1 MPATRSL
8 AEAERYCHEMARRE
22 AKNFYWGFIS
32 LPREQ
37 RNAIYALYD
46 FAREVDD
53 EADAVAHAPDLPGRL
68 KRHRARISACFR
80 GEFADDDAVMQVL
93 AVAVKRFAIPER
105 ELQMLID
112 GCEMDGTKVRY
123 ATWNELREYCNLVA
137 SVVGR
142 MCVRIFGFDDD
153 AALERADDL
162 GIALQITNI
171 LRDVRED
178 AGLGRIY
185 LPEEDLARF
194 GITEDAL
201 RNPEALA
208 RSASLDGRDGRDG
221 REGWDEFIAFES
233 SRARDYFERGYKVLD
248 YIDRRPAACVR
259 TMAGI
264 YEKILEKIEREP
276 DLPLHG
282 RAGLSNGEKV
292 GAMVRAW
299 LGV

>member
-1 MPATRSL
+1 MSVALSL
-8 AEAERYCHEMARRE
+8 ADAERYCHDMARRE

-46 FAREVDD
+46 FARQVDD

-68 KRHRARISACFR
+68 LRHRERIAKCVR
-80 GEFADDDAVMQVL
+80 GEYADDDAVMQVL
-93 AVAVKRFAIPER
+93 AVAVDRFAIPER

-112 GCEMDGTKVRY
+112 GVEMDGTKLRY
-123 ATWNELREYCNLVA
+123 QTWEELRSYCNLVA

-142 MCVRIFGFDDD
+142 MCVRIFGYQDD

-162 GIALQITNI
+162 GIALQLTNI

-178 AGLGRIY
+178 IGLGRIY
-185 LPEEDLARF
+185 LPQEDLRRF
-194 GITEDAL
+194 AIPEASLLSWNAVPGWDAL
-201 RNPEALA
+201 V
-208 RSASLDGRDGRDG
+208 
-221 REGWDEFIAFES
+221 AFEAE
-233 SRARDYFERGYKVLD
+233 RAREYFARGYEVLR
-248 YIDRRPAACVR
+248 YLERRPAACVR

-264 YEKILEKIEREP
+264 YERILEKIERDP
-276 DLPLHG
+276 TLPLHE
-282 RAGLSNGEKV
+282 RAGLSSTEKI

>member
-1 MPATRSL
+1 MSAVLSL
-8 AEAERYCHEMARRE
+8 ADAERYCHEMARRE

-46 FAREVDD
+46 FARQVDD
-53 EADAVAHAPDLPGRL
+53 EADAVAYAPDLPARL
-68 KRHRARISACFR
+68 QRHRERISRCVR
-80 GEFADDDAVMQVL
+80 GEYAEDDAVMQVL
-93 AVAVKRFAIPER
+93 SVAVARFAIPER

-112 GCEMDGTKVRY
+112 GVEMDGTKVRY
-123 ATWNELREYCNLVA
+123 ASWDELRTYCNLVA

-162 GIALQITNI
+162 GIALQLTNI

-178 AGLGRIY
+178 VGLGRIY
-185 LPEEDLARF
+185 LPLDDLQRF
-194 GITEDAL
+194 GISETDLIGGQQASQW
-201 RNPEALA
+201 EA
-208 RSASLDGRDGRDG
+208 
-221 REGWDEFIAFES
+221 FVAFEAE
-233 SRARDYFERGYKVLD
+233 RAREYFAQGYKVLK

-264 YEKILEKIEREP
+264 YERILEKIERDP
-276 DLPLHG
+276 SLPLHT
-282 RAGLSNGEKV
+282 RAGLSRTEKI

-299 LGV
+299 LGL

>member
-1 MPATRSL
+1 
-8 AEAERYCHEMARRE
+8 MARRE

-46 FAREVDD
+46 FARQVDD

-68 KRHRARISACFR
+68 QRHRERIVKCVR
-80 GEFADDDAVMQVL
+80 GEYDEDDFVMQVL

-112 GCEMDGTKVRY
+112 GVEMDGTKLRY
-123 ATWNELREYCNLVA
+123 GTWDELRLYCNLVA

-142 MCVRIFGFDDD
+142 MCVRIFGFEDA

-162 GIALQITNI
+162 GIALQLTNI

-178 AGLGRIY
+178 VGLGRIY
-185 LPEEDLARF
+185 LPQEDLARF
-194 GITEDAL
+194 EIPEDMLAH
-201 RNPEALA
+201 PET
-208 RSASLDGRDGRDG
+208 RHGPSL
-221 REGWDEFIAFES
+221 EGWNGLIAFEAG
-233 SRARDYFERGYKVLD
+233 RAREYFSRGYEVLR

-264 YEKILEKIEREP
+264 YERILEKIERDP
-276 DLPLHG
+276 TLPLHE
-282 RAGLSNGEKV
+282 RAGLSGTEKI

-299 LGV
+299 LAV

>member
-1 MPATRSL
+1 MPAISL

-53 EADAVAHAPDLPGRL
+53 EADGAAGTPDLPGRL
-68 KRHRARISACFR
+68 KRHRERISACVR

-93 AVAVKRFAIPER
+93 ASAVRRFEIPER

-112 GCEMDGTKVRY
+112 GCEMDGVKLRY
-123 ATWNELREYCNLVA
+123 ATWEELRAYCNLVA

-142 MCVRIFGFDDD
+142 MCVRIFGFSDPV
-153 AALERADDL
+153 ALERADDL

-178 AGLGRIY
+178 LGLGRIY
-185 LPEEDLARF
+185 LPAEDLARF
-194 GITEDAL
+194 GISEATL
-201 RNPEALA
+201 RNGTAPPEWDAFVAYETTRA
-208 RSASLDGRDGRDG
+208 RS
-221 REGWDEFIAFES
+221 
-233 SRARDYFERGYKVLD
+233 YFERGYRVLE

-264 YEKILEKIEREP
+264 YERILTQIERDP
-276 DLPLHG
+276 QLPLHG
-282 RAGLSNGEKV
+282 RAGLSKSEKV
-292 GAMVRAW
+292 VTMVRAW
-299 LGV
+299 LAV

>member
-1 MPATRSL
+1 MPAISL
-8 AEAERYCHEMARRE
+8 AEAERYCHDMARRE

-46 FAREVDD
+46 FARQVDD
-53 EADAVAHAPDLPGRL
+53 EADAAANTPDLPGRL
-68 KRHRARISACFR
+68 RVHRERLAKCVR
-80 GEFADDDAVMQVL
+80 GEYDDPVMQVL
-93 AVAVKRFAIPER
+93 SVAVKRFAIPEA
-105 ELQMLID
+105 ELQMLVD
-112 GCEMDGTKVRY
+112 GCEMDGTKTRY
-123 ATWNELREYCNLVA
+123 ETWDDLRKYCNLVA

-162 GIALQITNI
+162 GIALQLTNI

-178 AGLGRIY
+178 VGLGRIY
-185 LPEEDLARF
+185 LPQEDLHRF
-194 GITEDAL
+194 GVTDDAL
-201 RNPEALA
+201 VNGDTPGGWEALI
-208 RSASLDGRDGRDG
+208 D
-221 REGWDEFIAFES
+221 FES
-233 SRARDYFERGYKVLD
+233 LRAREYFTQGYKVLD
-248 YIDRRPAACVR
+248 YIERRPAACVR

-264 YEKILEKIEREP
+264 YERILEKIERDP
-276 DLPLHG
+276 MLPLHR
-282 RAGLSNGEKV
+282 RAGLSSTEKI

>member
-1 MPATRSL
+1 MSVALSL
-8 AEAERYCHEMARRE
+8 ADAERYCHEMARRE

-46 FAREVDD
+46 FARQVDD
-53 EADAVAHAPDLPGRL
+53 EADAVGHAPDLPGRL
-68 KRHRARISACFR
+68 QRHRERIAQCVR
-80 GEFADDDAVMQVL
+80 GDYADDDAVMQVL
-93 AVAVKRFAIPER
+93 AVAVTRFSIPER

-112 GCEMDGTKVRY
+112 GVEMDGTKVRY
-123 ATWNELREYCNLVA
+123 ASWDELRSYCNLVA

-142 MCVRIFGFDDD
+142 MCVRIFGFEDD

-162 GIALQITNI
+162 GIALQLTNI

-178 AGLGRIY
+178 VGLGRIY
-185 LPEEDLARF
+185 LPQDDLAYF
-194 GITEDAL
+194 GIS
-201 RNPEALA
+201 EADLIGGTQA
-208 RSASLDGRDGRDG
+208 PQ
-221 REGWDEFIAFES
+221 WDTLVTFEAA
-233 SRARDYFERGYKVLD
+233 RAREYFLQGYKVLN

-264 YEKILEKIEREP
+264 YERILEKIERDP
-276 DLPLHG
+276 SLPLHE
-282 RAGLSNGEKV
+282 RAGLSRTEKI

>member
-1 MPATRSL
+1 
-8 AEAERYCHEMARRE
+8 MARRE

-46 FAREVDD
+46 FARQVDD
-53 EADAVAHAPDLPGRL
+53 EADAVAHAPDLPRRL
-68 KRHRARISACFR
+68 QRHRERIAKCVL
-80 GEFADDDAVMQVL
+80 GEYADDDAVMQVL
-93 AVAVKRFAIPER
+93 AVAVARFAIPED

-112 GCEMDGTKVRY
+112 GVEMDGIKVRY
-123 ATWNELREYCNLVA
+123 ANWEELRSYCNLVA

-142 MCVRIFGFDDD
+142 MCVRIFGFQDD

-162 GIALQITNI
+162 GIALQLTNI

-178 AGLGRIY
+178 VGLGRIY
-185 LPEEDLARF
+185 LPQDDLDRF
-194 GITEDAL
+194 DISEAQLVDGKPA
-201 RNPEALA
+201 PQWEALV
-208 RSASLDGRDGRDG
+208 
-221 REGWDEFIAFES
+221 AFEAT
-233 SRARDYFERGYKVLD
+233 RAREYFAQGYKVLN

-264 YEKILEKIEREP
+264 YERILEKIERDP
-276 DLPLHG
+276 SLPLHQ
-282 RAGLSNGEKV
+282 RAGLSRTEKI

>member
-1 MPATRSL
+1 
-8 AEAERYCHEMARRE
+8 MARRE

-46 FAREVDD
+46 FARQVDD
-53 EADAVAHAPDLPGRL
+53 EADAAANTPDLPGRL
-68 KRHRARISACFR
+68 RRHRERLAKCVR
-80 GEFADDDAVMQVL
+80 GEYGDDPVMQVL
-93 AVAVKRFAIPER
+93 SVAVARFSIPER
-105 ELQMLID
+105 ELQMLVD
-112 GCEMDGTKVRY
+112 GCEMDGTKKRY
-123 ATWNELREYCNLVA
+123 ETWDELRAYCNLVA

-142 MCVRIFGFDDD
+142 MCVRIFGFEDD

-162 GIALQITNI
+162 GIALQLTNI

-185 LPEEDLARF
+185 LPQEDLRRF
-194 GITEDAL
+194 GVTEDAL
-201 RNPEALA
+201 LNGGAIEGWEALV
-208 RSASLDGRDGRDG
+208 D
-221 REGWDEFIAFES
+221 FES
-233 SRARDYFERGYKVLD
+233 LRARKYFTQGYKVLD
-248 YIDRRPAACVR
+248 YIERRPSACVR

-264 YEKILEKIEREP
+264 YERILEKIERDP
-276 DLPLHG
+276 TLPLHR
-282 RAGLSNGEKV
+282 RAGLSSTEKI

>member
-1 MPATRSL
+1 MSVALSL
-8 AEAERYCHEMARRE
+8 AEAERYCHSMARRE

-46 FAREVDD
+46 FARQVDD
-53 EADAVAHAPDLPGRL
+53 EADAAANTPDLPGRL
-68 KRHRARISACFR
+68 RVHRERLAACVR
-80 GEFADDDAVMQVL
+80 GEYGDDPVMQVL
-93 AVAVKRFAIPER
+93 SVAVTRFEIPER
-105 ELQMLID
+105 ELQMLVD
-112 GCEMDGTKVRY
+112 GCEMDGTKTRY
-123 ATWNELREYCNLVA
+123 ETWDELRAYCNLVA

-162 GIALQITNI
+162 GVALQLTNI

-178 AGLGRIY
+178 VGLGRIY
-185 LPEEDLARF
+185 LPQEDLRRF
-194 GITEDAL
+194 GIRENVLLDGEPRRIDGWDAL
-201 RNPEALA
+201 
-208 RSASLDGRDGRDG
+208 
-221 REGWDEFIAFES
+221 IAFEAA
-233 SRARDYFERGYKVLD
+233 RARTYSTEGYKVLD
-248 YIDRRPAACVR
+248 YIERRPAACVR

-264 YEKILEKIEREP
+264 YERILEKIERDP
-276 DLPLHG
+276 TLPLHR
-282 RAGLSNGEKV
+282 RAGLSSTEKV

>member
-1 MPATRSL
+1 MSVALSL
-8 AEAERYCHEMARRE
+8 ADAERYCHDMARRE

-46 FAREVDD
+46 FARQVDD

-68 KRHRARISACFR
+68 LRHRERIAKCAR
-80 GEFADDDAVMQVL
+80 GEYADDDAVMQVL
-93 AVAVKRFAIPER
+93 AVAVNRFAIPQR

-112 GCEMDGTKVRY
+112 GVEMDASKVRY
-123 ATWNELREYCNLVA
+123 QTWDELQVYCNLVA

-142 MCVRIFGFDDD
+142 MCVRIFGFVDEE
-153 AALERADDL
+153 ALKRADDL
-162 GIALQITNI
+162 GIALQLTNI

-178 AGLGRIY
+178 MGLGRIY
-185 LPEEDLARF
+185 LPQEDLRRF
-194 GITEDAL
+194 GIAEGAL
-201 RNPEALA
+201 CHPEELA
-208 RSASLDGRDGRDG
+208 RSASLEG
-221 REGWDEFIAFES
+221 REGWDALIAFEAQ
-233 SRARDYFERGYKVLD
+233 RAREYFARGYEVLR

-264 YEKILEKIEREP
+264 YERILEKIERDP
-276 DLPLHG
+276 ALPLHD
-282 RAGLSNGEKV
+282 RAGLSGTEKI

-299 LGV
+299 LGL

>member
-1 MPATRSL
+1 MSVALSL
-8 AEAERYCHEMARRE
+8 ADAERYCHEMARRE

-46 FAREVDD
+46 FARQVDD

-68 KRHRARISACFR
+68 QRHRERIAKCVR
-80 GEFADDDAVMQVL
+80 GDYADDDAVMQVL
-93 AVAVKRFAIPER
+93 AVAVTRFSIPER

-112 GCEMDGTKVRY
+112 GVEMDGTKVRY
-123 ATWNELREYCNLVA
+123 ASWDELRSYCKLVA

-142 MCVRIFGFDDD
+142 MCVRIFGFEDD

-162 GIALQITNI
+162 GIALQLTNI

-178 AGLGRIY
+178 VGLGRIY
-185 LPEEDLARF
+185 LPQDDLQYF
-194 GITEDAL
+194 GISEADLIGGTQAPQWDAL
-201 RNPEALA
+201 V
-208 RSASLDGRDGRDG
+208 
-221 REGWDEFIAFES
+221 AFEAA
-233 SRARDYFERGYKVLD
+233 RAREYFSQGYKVLN

-264 YEKILEKIEREP
+264 YERILEKIERDP
-276 DLPLHG
+276 SLPLHE
-282 RAGLSNGEKV
+282 RAGLSRTEKI

-299 LGV
+299 LGM

>member
-1 MPATRSL
+1 MSVALSL
-8 AEAERYCHEMARRE
+8 ADAERYCHDMARRE

-46 FAREVDD
+46 FARQVDD

-68 KRHRARISACFR
+68 LRHRERIAKCVR
-80 GEFADDDAVMQVL
+80 GEYADDDAVMQVL
-93 AVAVKRFAIPER
+93 AVAVDRFAIPER

-112 GCEMDGTKVRY
+112 GVEMDGTKLRY
-123 ATWNELREYCNLVA
+123 QTWEELRSYCNLVA

-142 MCVRIFGFDDD
+142 MCVRIFGYQDD

-162 GIALQITNI
+162 GIALQLTNI

-178 AGLGRIY
+178 IGLGRIY
-185 LPEEDLARF
+185 LPQEDLRRF
-194 GITEDAL
+194 AIPEASLLSWNAVPGWDAL
-201 RNPEALA
+201 V
-208 RSASLDGRDGRDG
+208 
-221 REGWDEFIAFES
+221 AFEAE
-233 SRARDYFERGYKVLD
+233 RAREYFARGYEVLRYLD
-248 YIDRRPAACVR
+248 LRPAACVR

-264 YEKILEKIEREP
+264 YERILEKVERDP
-276 DLPLHG
+276 TLPLHE
-282 RAGLSNGEKV
+282 RAGLSSTEKI

>member
-1 MPATRSL
+1 MSAVLSL
-8 AEAERYCHEMARRE
+8 ADAERYCHDMARRE

-46 FAREVDD
+46 FARQVDD

-68 KRHRARISACFR
+68 QRHRDRIAKCVR
-80 GEFADDDAVMQVL
+80 AEFADDDAVMQVL
-93 AVAVKRFAIPER
+93 AVAVARFAIPER

-112 GCEMDGTKVRY
+112 GVEMDGTKVRY
-123 ATWNELREYCNLVA
+123 GSWDELRSYCNLVA

-142 MCVRIFGFDDD
+142 MCVRIFGFDDE

-162 GIALQITNI
+162 GIALQLTNI

-178 AGLGRIY
+178 VGLGRIY
-185 LPEEDLARF
+185 LPQDDLQRF
-194 GITEDAL
+194 GISEADLLDGTPAPQWDAL
-201 RNPEALA
+201 V
-208 RSASLDGRDGRDG
+208 
-221 REGWDEFIAFES
+221 AFEAA
-233 SRARDYFERGYKVLD
+233 RARDYFAQGYKVLD

-264 YEKILEKIEREP
+264 YERILEKIERDP
-276 DLPLHG
+276 SLPLHA
-282 RAGLSNGEKV
+282 RAGLSRTEKI

-299 LGV
+299 LGL

>member
-1 MPATRSL
+1 MSVALSL
-8 AEAERYCHEMARRE
+8 ADAERYCHDMARRE

-46 FAREVDD
+46 FARQVDD

-68 KRHRARISACFR
+68 QRHRERIAKCVH
-80 GEFADDDAVMQVL
+80 GEYADDDAVMQVL
-93 AVAVKRFAIPER
+93 AVAVDRFAIPER

-112 GCEMDGTKVRY
+112 GVEMDGTKLRY
-123 ATWNELREYCNLVA
+123 HTWDELRSYCNLVA

-142 MCVRIFGFDDD
+142 MCVRIFGFEDD

-162 GIALQITNI
+162 GIALQLTNI

-178 AGLGRIY
+178 IGLGRIY
-185 LPEEDLARF
+185 LPQEDLHRF
-194 GITEDAL
+194 AIPEASLLSWNAVPGWDAL
-201 RNPEALA
+201 V
-208 RSASLDGRDGRDG
+208 
-221 REGWDEFIAFES
+221 AFEAE
-233 SRARDYFERGYKVLD
+233 RAREYFARGYEVLR
-248 YIDRRPAACVR
+248 YLDRRPAACVR

-264 YEKILEKIEREP
+264 YERILEKIERDP
-276 DLPLHG
+276 TLPLHE
-282 RAGLSNGEKV
+282 RAGLSSTEKI

-299 LGV
+299 LGL

>member
-1 MPATRSL
+1 
-8 AEAERYCHEMARRE
+8 MARRE

-46 FAREVDD
+46 FARQVDD
-53 EADAVAHAPDLPGRL
+53 EADAAANTPDLPGRL
-68 KRHRARISACFR
+68 QRHRERLAKCVR
-80 GEFADDDAVMQVL
+80 GEYGDDPVMQVL
-93 AVAVKRFAIPER
+93 SVAVARFSIPER
-105 ELQMLID
+105 ELQMLVD
-112 GCEMDGTKVRY
+112 GCEMDGTKTRY
-123 ATWNELREYCNLVA
+123 ETWDELRVYCNLVA

-142 MCVRIFGFDDD
+142 MCVRIFGFDDN

-162 GIALQITNI
+162 GIALQLTNI

-178 AGLGRIY
+178 VGLGRIY
-185 LPEEDLARF
+185 LPQEDLQRF
-194 GITEDAL
+194 GISEDAL
-201 RNPEALA
+201 VSAGPVEGWEALI
-208 RSASLDGRDGRDG
+208 G
-221 REGWDEFIAFES
+221 FEAL
-233 SRARDYFERGYKVLD
+233 RAREYFTQGYRVLD

-264 YEKILEKIEREP
+264 YERILEKIERDP
-276 DLPLHG
+276 TLPLHR
-282 RAGLSNGEKV
+282 RAGLSGTEKL